1 MEERERERAKS
12 EQNKKVNK
20 SQNDCVV
27 YQARSRS
34 RRKEW
39 IWISLLYVCLLLS
52 KNRHNKREQS
62 TEIRSHK
69 IKQAN
74 WDEEKQHAADH
85 CVFITIFC
93 VLNLTGVLSCNLPPI
108 CCILV
113 PPFFFIRLLVFCSTY
128 HPTSRLL
135 CLCCLQLEPPLQQQ
149 HDALLQVL
157 PLKDQK
163 ISPGQCRI
171 FFKTVLLPSCVKLQ
185 HQILTFPCSIW
196 SFNHTVDFCPD
207 CLVF

>member
-1 MEERERERAKS
+1 MQQTTA
-12 EQNKKVNK
+12 
-20 SQNDCVV
+20 
-27 YQARSRS
+27 Y
-34 RRKEW
+34 
-39 IWISLLYVCLLLS
+39 LLQHFLIKCFEF
-52 KNRHNKREQS
+52 NRCSFLQPAS
-62 TEIRSHK
+62 
-69 IKQAN
+69 
-74 WDEEKQHAADH
+74 
-85 CVFITIFC
+85 
-93 VLNLTGVLSCNLPPI
+93 I

-196 SFNHTVDFCPD
+196 SFNHTVHFCPD